1 MPMQH
6 GCISVALDAPALRQH
21 CTVRPGNTVAS
32 EAGEPWGMNGQY
44 LLGRARQAELGKS
57 GRL

>member
-1 MPMQH
+1 MLMQH

-21 CTVRPGNTVAS
+21 CTVSADNAVAS
-32 EAGEPWGMNGQY
+32 EAGNSWGMNGQC
-44 LLGRARQAELGKS
+44 LMGRARQAELGKS